1 MEYLAKANLMQ
12 VGEQWQDDVVAPL
25 VLNLGPY
32 VQSITIPKLQIST
45 GKTGNSGIGD
55 FPIVTRPGIYPEGQL
70 EMNVIN
76 TKASLHERIFYPWM
90 KEVSLPYWSYE
101 TQPYTT
107 ATITVD
113 FTKHNDVKYVFCG
126 CRPDSFY
133 PLQATQA
140 PDSNNL
146 TRSVTFMYDMMFVI
160 SGLKTID
167 SVGSK
172 LLGAAGGLLGGAS
185 KMLKL

>member
-1 MEYLAKANLMQ
+1 
-12 VGEQWQDDVVAPL
+12 
-25 VLNLGPY
+25 
-32 VQSITIPKLQIST
+32 
-45 GKTGNSGIGD
+45 
-55 FPIVTRPGIYPEGQL
+55 
-70 EMNVIN
+70 MNVIN